1 MNRLALKLK
10 VRAAKHALVAGGV
23 RSALFFCSLLP
34 EKILLGPLASLAGNL
49 LHAAMGKRCRDQLL
63 ASFPGMKEDE
73 AHRIARDVGRNF
85 GRLPGELVL
94 ARRRGWTFLE
104 KRMETDDSL
113 MHMDE
118 ARAAGKG
125 VIVISAH
132 IGNWELMAW
141 WGARHYPEPLA
152 VVGKRIRNPG
162 LNRLVN
168 DLRRMGGLE
177 VIDRDDPPRR
187 MLRHLARPGI
197 LGILPDQD
205 VDVLAGE
212 FLEFFGRPAYT
223 STGPAALSLASG
235 APMVPGFLIR
245 RGEKFLVR
253 FAPPIFPSRDRPKR
267 EEILRLTR
275 AWSAAVEET
284 IRAFPEQWAWFHE
297 RWASTPETVAR
308 KRKRYLESRKRKAL
322 ARQGGKP

>member
-23 RSALFFCSLLP
+23 RTILLAASFLP
-34 EKILLGPLASLAGNL
+34 ERILLGPLASWAGLL

-63 ASFPGMKEDE
+63 AAFPGMEEDE
-73 AHRIARDVGRNF
+73 ARRIAREVGRNF

-113 MHMDE
+113 EHME
-118 ARAAGKG
+118 AARAAGKG

-132 IGNWELMAW
+132 IGNWELLAW
-141 WGARHYPEPLA
+141 WGARNYPEPLA

-168 DLRRMGGLE
+168 DLRARGGME

-212 FLEFFGRPAYT
+212 FLEFFGRTAYT

-235 APMVPGFLIR
+235 APMVPGFLLR

-267 EEILRLTR
+267 EEVLRLTR
-275 AWSAAVEET
+275 AWSEAVEET
-284 IRAFPEQWAWFHE
+284 IRAFPGQWAWFHR

-308 KRKRYLESRKRKAL
+308 KRRRYLESRKRKAL

>member
-10 VRAAKHALVAGGV
+10 VRAAKHSLVAGSA
-23 RSALFFCSLLP
+23 RSALLLASLLP
-34 EKILLGPLASLAGNL
+34 EKILLGPFSRLGGIL
-49 LHAAMGKRCRDQLL
+49 LSRAMGKRVRDQLR
-63 ASFPGMKEDE
+63 ASFPGMEEKEIE
-73 AHRIARDVGRNF
+73 RIALGVARHF
-85 GRLPGELVL
+85 GRLPAELAL
-94 ARRRGWTFLE
+94 ARRRGRKFLE
-104 KRMETDDSL
+104 ERVETDGTL
-113 MHMDE
+113 EHME
-118 ARAAGKG
+118 RARAAGKG
-125 VIVISAH
+125 VIVVSAH
-132 IGNWELMAW
+132 MGNWELLAW
-141 WGARHYPEPLA
+141 WGALHYPEPLA

-162 LNRLVN
+162 LNRLVTEF
-168 DLRRMGGLE
+168 RRQGGME

-187 MLRHLARPGI
+187 MLRHLAAPGI

-235 APMVPGFLIR
+235 APMVPGFLLR
-245 RGEKFLVR
+245 KEEGFFVR
-253 FAPPIFPSRDRPKR
+253 FMPPIFPSRENPRK

-275 AWSAAVEET
+275 AWSRAVEET
-284 IRAFPEQWAWFHE
+284 IRAFPEQWAWFHR

-308 KRKRYLESRKRKAL
+308 KRKRYIESRKRKAL

>member
-10 VRAAKHALVAGGV
+10 IRAAKHALVAGGV
-23 RSALFFCSLLP
+23 RSALFFGSLLP
-34 EKILLGPLASLAGNL
+34 ERILLGPLASLAGLL

-63 ASFPGMKEDE
+63 AAFPGMREGE
-73 AHRIARDVGRNF
+73 ALGIARGVARNF

-94 ARRRGWTFLE
+94 ARRRGWAFLE
-104 KRMETDDSL
+104 NRLVTDDSL
-113 MHMDE
+113 EHMDA

-132 IGNWELMAW
+132 MGNWELLAW
-141 WGARHYPEPLA
+141 WGARNYPEPLA

-168 DLRRMGGLE
+168 DLRRRGGME

-235 APMVPGFLIR
+235 APMVPGFLLR
-245 RGEKFLVR
+245 EGEKFLVR
-253 FAPPIFPSRDRPKR
+253 FAPPIFPSRERPKR

-275 AWSAAVEET
+275 AWSRAVEEA
-284 IRAFPEQWAWFHE
+284 IRSRPEQWAWFHR

-308 KRKRYLESRKRKAL
+308 KRRRYLESRKRKAL